1 MQFWSSML
9 WVEGGFAA
17 SGLGRPIR
25 ELTLPLELL
34 SPWNCHV
41 VGRRGLCRLRP
52 GAPDQGADSAPGTA
66 VPLELLL
73 WVEGGFAASGLGR
86 PIRELTLPL
95 ELLLTSSVRRPLQAD
110 GPGQGTGLAA
120 AGCSSIVSV
129 WQSLTSPMSVWQL
142 VVGEWWSRWG

>member
-34 SPWNCHV
+34 S
-41 VGRRGLCRLRP
+41 
-52 GAPDQGADSAPGTA
+52 
-66 VPLELLL
+66 
-73 WVEGGFAASGLGR
+73 
-86 PIRELTLPL
+86 
-95 ELLLTSSVRRPLQAD
+95 TSSVRRPLQAD

-120 AGCSSIVSV
+120 AGCSSIVAVWQSMTSPMSV
-129 WQSLTSPMSVWQL
+129 WQSLTSPMSVWQSL
-142 VVGEWWSRWG
+142 TSPMSVWQSLTSPMSGVCSLW